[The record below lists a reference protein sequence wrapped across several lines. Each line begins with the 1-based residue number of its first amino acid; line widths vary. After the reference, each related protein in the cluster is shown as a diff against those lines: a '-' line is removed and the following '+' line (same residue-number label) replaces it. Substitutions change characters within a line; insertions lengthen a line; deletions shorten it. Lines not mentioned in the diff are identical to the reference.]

1 MTTALVATLSA
12 LFVLGFVEWAGR
24 SYPSRQ
30 TWRRL
35 RLRGG
40 FVAVRKFRE
49 RLEAASESRAPRVLA
64 QVVVGL
70 VIVWVAAASLLD
82 KRWWQV
88 ALDLTP
94 HLVVAI
100 VLLRIPAVLRKIA
113 DRMKQHE
120 RDAGVDPDEDLPG
133 DGGPAAIAL

>member
-1 MTTALVATLSA
+1 MTSAFVATVAA
-12 LFVLGFVEWAGR
+12 LLAWTFVEITGR

-40 FVAVRKFRE
+40 LASVRKFRE
-49 RLEAASESRAPRVLA
+49 RIEDAAASRAPRRLAEVLI
-64 QVVVGL
+64 GL

-82 KRWWQV
+82 KRWWEV

-94 HLVVAI
+94 HLVVAA
-100 VLLRIPAVLRKIA
+100 VLLRTPAVLSSIA
-113 DRMKQHE
+113 ERMKDHE
-120 RDAGVDPDEDLPG
+120 RAAGLDPDEDLPG
-133 DGGPAAIAL
+133 DAGPAAAVL